1 MIELRATGLIYRDS
15 TLHAWHPTLALL
27 PNGDLLAA
35 YDLGETIGALDYC
48 TYLARSTD
56 GGRSWSEPV
65 AFFADSVAAT
75 ARRTVR
81 ISTLADG
88 TLIGA
93 GRRSYCHHPET
104 SGWNPQTY
112 GVEQGDWFVLRSR
125 DGTHWQG
132 PQAIEPPLAGP
143 YEVCHA
149 FVETW
154 DGRLLLPTG
163 LLRTWEGDAPD
174 GLKALALVSGD
185 QGQTWPEYIELFAD
199 PQGEVIYHE
208 VSLVELEAGRLLAVA
223 WPFNSV
229 VGQTVMK
236 VPYAIAPDGRTF
248 SVRGSTGIAGE
259 TTKLL
264 HLGGDRI
271 LCLMRRTD
279 AAGLWAVLAQIR
291 GDEWVHLAEVPLW
304 QGAASRMQGERD
316 AATELAE
323 LHFGFPNLLRLP
335 DGDVLAAFW
344 CREDHIH
351 NIRWLRISVAD
362 H

>member
-1 MIELRATGLIYRDS
+1 MIELLATGLIYRDP

-132 PQAIEPPLAGP
+132 PQEIEPPLAGP

-149 FVETW
+149 FVETV
-154 DGRLLLPTG
+154 G
-163 LLRTWEGDAPD
+163 
-174 GLKALALVSGD
+174 
-185 QGQTWPEYIELFAD
+185 WP
-199 PQGEVIYHE
+199 
-208 VSLVELEAGRLLAVA
+208 
-223 WPFNSV
+223 
-229 VGQTVMK
+229 
-236 VPYAIAPDGRTF
+236 IAPAHGPVANLGR
-248 SVRGSTGIAGE
+248 GCA
-259 TTKLL
+259 
-264 HLGGDRI
+264 
-271 LCLMRRTD
+271 
-279 AAGLWAVLAQIR
+279 
-291 GDEWVHLAEVPLW
+291 
-304 QGAASRMQGERD
+304 
-316 AATELAE
+316 
-323 LHFGFPNLLRLP
+323 
-335 DGDVLAAFW
+335 
-344 CREDHIH
+344 
-351 NIRWLRISVAD
+351 
-362 H
+362 